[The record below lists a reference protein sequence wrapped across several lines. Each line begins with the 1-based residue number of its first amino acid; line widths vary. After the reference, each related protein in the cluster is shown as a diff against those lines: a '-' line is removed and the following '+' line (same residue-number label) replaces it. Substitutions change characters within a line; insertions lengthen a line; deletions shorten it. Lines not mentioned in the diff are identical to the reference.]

1 MSRPTHSPG
10 RHWTLDDIRW
20 QDFDASKVDAD
31 ILRAVKAAA
40 MVEFNAPDYVTYLC
54 NVFADRPDVKEAIH
68 QWGDEEVQHGQALAR
83 WAELADPGFNFEA
96 AFRRFRESYSI
107 PTDAIESVRGSRSG
121 ELIARCVVE
130 SGTSSYY
137 TAIKDATDEPVLKQI
152 ASNIAADEFRH
163 YKLFYDQ
170 FNDLGETPPSILDRI
185 RVAVGRV
192 SEADD
197 DELACAYYAANTP
210 ADGSVKYE
218 RVRFAKAY
226 EKRALGLYR
235 RQHVERLISMV
246 GKAAGLKPHG
256 LLMRIVSA
264 VAWRYWRFRN
274 WRLSRAGV

>member
-1 MSRPTHSPG
+1 MS

-20 QDFDASKVDAD
+20 QDFDATKVDPE

-54 NVFADRPDVKEAIH
+54 NVFADRPDVKEAI
-68 QWGDEEVQHGQALAR
+68 QLWGSEEVQHGQALAR
-83 WAELADPGFNFEA
+83 WAALADP
-96 AFRRFRESYSI
+96 AFDFDASFARFQADYSI
-107 PTDAIESVRGSRSG
+107 NPNAIESVRGSRGG

-152 ASNIAADEFRH
+152 VSNIAADEFRH
-163 YKLFYDQ
+163 YKLFYDL
-170 FNDLGETPPSILDRI
+170 FNDLGEEPPSVLARL
-185 RVAVGRV
+185 RVAIERI

-197 DELACAYYAANTP
+197 DELARAYYSANTP
-210 ADGSVKYE
+210 GDGSVEYE
-218 RVRFAKAY
+218 RKLFAKAY

-235 RQHVERLISMV
+235 RQHVDRLVSMV

-256 LLMRIVSA
+256 ALMRA
-264 VAWRYWRFRN
+264 VASFAWSYWRFRN
-274 WRLSRAGV
+274 WQLARTAI

>member
-1 MSRPTHSPG
+1 MS
-10 RHWTLDDIRW
+10 RHWTLDDIKW
-20 QDFDASKVDAD
+20 GDFDASKVDPD

-54 NVFADRPDVKEAIH
+54 NVFSDRPDVKEAVY

-83 WAELADPGFNFEA
+83 WAELADPGFNFEE
-96 AFRRFRESYSI
+96 AFRRFREGYAI
-107 PTDAIESVRGSRSG
+107 PTDAIESVRGSRGG

-152 ASNIAADEFRH
+152 AANIAADEFRH
-163 YKLFYDQ
+163 YKLFYDK

-210 ADGSVKYE
+210 VDGSVPY
-218 RVRFAKAY
+218 RRATFAKAY

-256 LLMRIVSA
+256 LVMRGVTSL
-264 VAWRYWRFRN
+264 AWRYWQFRN
-274 WRLSRAGV
+274 WQLAREAI

>member
-1 MSRPTHSPG
+1 MS
-10 RHWTLDDIRW
+10 RHWTLEDIRW
-20 QDFDASKVDAD
+20 EDFDASKVDPD

-54 NVFADRPDVKEAIH
+54 NVFSDRPDVKEAI
-68 QWGDEEVQHGQALAR
+68 QKWGAEEVQHGQALAR
-83 WAELADPGFNFEA
+83 WAEIADPSFSFDEA
-96 AFRRFRESYSI
+96 FKRFREGYSI
-107 PTDAIESVRGSRSG
+107 PVDAIESVRGSRGG

-152 ASNIAADEFRH
+152 AANIAADEFRH

-210 ADGSVKYE
+210 ADGSVPYE

-256 LLMRIVSA
+256 VLMRLVGSI
-264 VAWRYWRFRN
+264 AWRYWRFRN
-274 WRLSRAGV
+274 WRLSRAAV